1 MNKYTTER
9 RLASVGTDVVDDLV
23 TEDPFAALSANQG
36 VVLREMHEDFAAD
49 TITNAQIDAI
59 II

>member
-1 MNKYTTER
+1 M
-9 RLASVGTDVVDDLV
+9 GTDVVDDLV

-36 VVLREMHEDFAAD
+36 VVLREMHEDFVAD